1 VGKIISQIIR
11 KLSFDKLFHF
21 LLIFLGSSRRC
32 LTNRAENLVY
42 KTIMFQGSENRLQ
55 DGHTPS
61 PDEAVIQARGR
72 RQVSFIYYISSLITL
87 FTSCRRK
94 YQYNDHDYGRKKL

>member
-1 VGKIISQIIR
+1 MGKIILQIIR
-11 KLSFDKLFHF
+11 KLTFDKLFHF
-21 LLIFLGSSRRC
+21 VLKFLGSSKRC
-32 LTNRAENLVY
+32 LTNRAGNLVY
-42 KTIMFQGSENRLQ
+42 KTIMLQGSENRLQ

-72 RQVSFIYYISSLITL
+72 RQVSFIYYLSSLITL
-87 FTSCRRK
+87 YASCRRK